1 MMHEEYKMNEKMKL
15 KWKKKKKDILKHAT
29 KHKVYMS
36 C

>member
-15 KWKKKKKDILKHAT
+15 KWKKKEDILKHAT